1 MAKKTFS
8 AVIAI
13 MMVICAATIFSSCS
27 GSTLDGNQRETPI
40 TEEVSTSVD
49 NTFVEHNWS
58 EGENSFVDDATSVTE
73 YTEYTKKTLRVKL
86 PATISWTSNEALRE
100 SKTFEATEISA
111 GEEIEDLFDELSKA
125 DTTVFAHDRAI
136 SEKFAETTIEM
147 STRWLNGYVY
157 IDGEKSQLAY
167 VQLDSVKAMPALTTV
182 KFVEMTD
189 EAKKIERD
197 SFAMPHKA
205 YYTEFSLS
213 GKKNHVKTFTVKGT
227 FLYQQVEEEPEEPQD
242 SIPETPEIPEEPQ
255 DTIPEEEPAI
265 EKESIV
271 DASFITRWFDM
282 DQQKSFMT
290 LNCLW
295 NNGEQEEVTFW
306 MAMPFGWSFPSE
318 WTAPARTEGPSK
330 FEKLSKSSD
339 NPSYAQ
345 TSESNASQY
354 GAITMRRKVTQ
365 TTSWV
370 YSDFEE
376 VLTSYHH
383 EGYILINGKDFQFMA
398 PSESTARGG
407 ENQTTT
413 TEGNNSIEKNT
424 ITAEIS
430 FNHSTFHE
438 SGVVNVIRANQEE
451 TPEEPETPAEEETP
465 TEDEKD
471 EETTT
476 PVADDNTI
484 PSEWGEITGIMGVT
498 RIVEN
503 VNGKDYW
510 HTCLAIRTTKGQL
523 RVIDKAWKSVSNAFM
538 SFNEVYDDA
547 RMTSGA
553 YKDGVVYPAMLN
565 IDGNGW
571 TYLAETKTGVAF
583 AVEMT
588 DQRAVSGGIK
598 NFTKNNTA
606 KPTPNVQYTEK
617 IETVNGKKVLTVTC
631 FNVDGKTTDV
641 FTINC
646 LVK

>member
-1 MAKKTFS
+1 MAKKNLS

-13 MMVICAATIFSSCS
+13 MMVICAAVFGFTSCS
-27 GSTLDGNQRETPI
+27 GSDLDGNQRETAI
-40 TEEVSTSVD
+40 TPEVSTSVD

-58 EGENSFVDDATSVTE
+58 EKENSFVDDVTSVTE

-86 PATISWTSNEALRE
+86 PATISWTSNEALRA
-100 SKTFEATEISA
+100 SKTFEATEISV
-111 GEEIEDLFDELSKA
+111 GEEEKDLFDELSKA
-125 DTTVFAHDRAI
+125 DTTVFAHDRNI
-136 SEKFAETTIEM
+136 SETFAETTIEM

-157 IDGEKSQLAY
+157 ISGEKSQLAY
-167 VQLDSVKAMPALTTV
+167 VQLDSVKAMPELTTV
-182 KFVEMTD
+182 KFHEWAD
-189 EAKKIERD
+189 EAAQVERD
-197 SFAMPHKA
+197 SFFMPHKA

-213 GKKNHVKTFTVKGT
+213 GKKSFDKIFTVAGT
-227 FLYQQVEEEPEEPQD
+227 FLYQLEKGEEPTPEEPTVD
-242 SIPETPEIPEEPQ
+242 
-255 DTIPEEEPAI
+255 
-265 EKESIV
+265 KEDIV
-271 DASFITRWFDM
+271 DASFVTRWFDM
-282 DQQKSFMT
+282 DAQRSYMT
-290 LNCLW
+290 LSCLW
-295 NNGEQEEVTFW
+295 NNGEQEEITFW
-306 MAMPFGWSFPSE
+306 MAMPFGWSFPTE
-318 WTAPARTEGPSK
+318 WTAPAKTEGPSK
-330 FEKLSKSSD
+330 FERLSKSSD

-345 TSESNASQY
+345 TSETNASEY
-354 GAITMRRKVTQ
+354 GAVAMRRKVTQ
-365 TTSWV
+365 KSSWV

-383 EGYILINGKDFQFMA
+383 EGYLMINGKDFQFMA

-413 TEGNNSIEKNT
+413 TEGNNSIERNVV
-424 ITAEIS
+424 TAEIS
-430 FNHSTFHE
+430 FNHSNFHE
-438 SGVVNVIRANQEE
+438 SGVVNVIRANAEE
-451 TPEEPETPAEEETP
+451 KPAEEETP
-465 TEDEKD
+465 TEDDKT
-471 EETTT
+471 EEDNT
-476 PVADDNTI
+476 PVADENTI
-484 PSEWGEITGIMGVT
+484 PSEWGEITGILGVT

-503 VNGKDYW
+503 VNNKDYW

-598 NFTKNNTA
+598 NFTKDNTA
-606 KPTPNVQYTEK
+606 KPTPSVQYTQK

-631 FNVDGKTTDV
+631 FNVDDKVTDV
-641 FTINC
+641 FSINC

>member
-1 MAKKTFS
+1 MAKRFFF
-8 AVIAI
+8 AVITTI
-13 MMVICAATIFSSCS
+13 MVICAGMMVSCS
-27 GSTLDGNQRETPI
+27 GSDLDGSSRETSI
-40 TEEVSTSVD
+40 SEEVSTSVD
-49 NTFVEHNWS
+49 NTFVEHNW
-58 EGENSFVDDATSVTE
+58 EEKENSFVDDATSVTE
-73 YTEYTKKTLRVKL
+73 YTEYEKKTLRVKL
-86 PATISWTSNEALRE
+86 PATISWTSNEVLRT
-100 SKTFEATEISA
+100 SKTFEATEISV
-111 GEEIEDLFDELSKA
+111 GEEREDLFDALSKA
-125 DTTVFAHDRAI
+125 DTTVFSHDRDI
-136 SEKFAETTIEM
+136 TETFAETTIEM

-157 IDGEKSQLAY
+157 ISGEKSQLAY
-167 VQLDSVKAMPALTTV
+167 VKLDSVKAMPENTIV
-182 KFVEMTD
+182 KFHEWAD
-189 EAKKIERD
+189 EAAQVERD

-213 GKKNHVKTFTVKGT
+213 GTKKDSVNFTVAGT
-227 FLYQQVEEEPEEPQD
+227 FLYQLEESEEPTPEEPAD
-242 SIPETPEIPEEPQ
+242 
-255 DTIPEEEPAI
+255 
-265 EKESIV
+265 KESIV

-318 WTAPARTEGPSK
+318 WTAPAKTAGPSK
-330 FEKLSKSSD
+330 FERLSKNSD

-345 TSESNASQY
+345 TSESNASEY
-354 GAITMRRKVTQ
+354 GAVAMRRKVTQ
-365 TTSWV
+365 KTSWV

-383 EGYILINGKDFQFMA
+383 EGYLMINGKDFQFMA

-407 ENQTTT
+407 EEQNTTN
-413 TEGNNSIEKNT
+413 EGNNSIEKNT

-430 FNHSTFHE
+430 FNHSSFHE
-438 SGVVNVIRANQEE
+438 SGVVNVIRANQE
-451 TPEEPETPAEEETP
+451 TEEPETPAE
-465 TEDEKD
+465 DENKD
-471 EETTT
+471 EETEDNT

-484 PSEWGEITGIMGVT
+484 PSEWGEITGILGVT

-503 VNGKDYW
+503 INGKDYW

-523 RVIDKAWKSVSNAFM
+523 RVIDKAWKSVTNAFM

-553 YKDGVVYPAMLN
+553 YKDGVVYPAMLK

-571 TYLAETKTGVAF
+571 SYLAETKTGVAF

-598 NFTKNNTA
+598 NFTKDNTA
-606 KPTPNVQYTEK
+606 KPTPSVQYSHK
-617 IETVNGKKVLTVTC
+617 IETKNGKKILTVTC
-631 FNVDGKTTDV
+631 FNVDGKLTDV

-646 LVK
+646 LLSK

>member
-1 MAKKTFS
+1 MAKKNFF

-13 MMVICAATIFSSCS
+13 MMVICAAVLSFSSCS
-27 GSTLDGNQRETPI
+27 GSDLIGETRETPI
-40 TEEVSTSVD
+40 SEEVSTSVD
-49 NTFVEHNWS
+49 NTFVEHLW
-58 EGENSFVDDATSVTE
+58 EEKENSFVDDVTSVTE
-73 YTEYTKKTLRVKL
+73 YTEYEKKSLRVKL
-86 PATISWTSNEALRE
+86 PATINWSVKEVLRE
-100 SKTFEATEISA
+100 SKSFDAAEVTL
-111 GEEIEDLFDELSKA
+111 GEEVEDLCDALSKA
-125 DTTVFAHDRAI
+125 DTTVFAHDR
-136 SEKFAETTIEM
+136 ELTETFAETTIEM

-167 VQLDSVKAMPALTTV
+167 VSIDSIKAMPELTTV
-182 KFVEMTD
+182 KFVEMAD
-189 EAKKIERD
+189 EANKIERD

-213 GKKNHVKTFTVKGT
+213 GKKNHVKNFTVRGT
-227 FLYQQVEEEPEEPQD
+227 FLYQQVEEGEPQD
-242 SIPETPEIPEEPQ
+242 TIPETPEIPEEPQ
-255 DTIPEEEPAI
+255 DTIPETPEEPTVD
-265 EKESIV
+265 KESIV

-282 DQQKSFMT
+282 DSQKSFMT
-290 LNCLW
+290 LNCTW

-330 FEKLSKSSD
+330 FVKLSKNSD

-345 TSESNASQY
+345 TSESNASEY

-365 TTSWV
+365 KTTWEFT
-370 YSDFEE
+370 DFDE

-398 PSESTARGG
+398 PSEETARGG
-407 ENQTTT
+407 EEQTTT
-413 TEGNNSIEKNT
+413 TEGNNSIERNVV
-424 ITAEIS
+424 TAEIS

-438 SGVVNVIRANQEE
+438 SGIVNVVRANNEE
-451 TPEEPETPAEEETP
+451 PEEPETPAEGGEN
-465 TEDEKD
+465 DKD

-476 PVADDNTI
+476 PVADENTI
-484 PSEWGEITGIMGVT
+484 PSEWGEITGILGVT

-523 RVIDKAWKSVSNAFM
+523 RVIDKAWKSVTNAFM
-538 SFNEVYDDA
+538 SFSEVYDDV

-553 YKDGVVYPAMLN
+553 YKNGVVYPAMLN

-571 TYLAETKTGVAF
+571 SYLAETKTGIAF

-598 NFTKNNTA
+598 NFVKDNTA

-617 IETVNGKKVLTVTC
+617 IETVNGKKILTVTC
-631 FNVDGKTTDV
+631 FNVDNKVTDV

-646 LVK
+646 LLSK